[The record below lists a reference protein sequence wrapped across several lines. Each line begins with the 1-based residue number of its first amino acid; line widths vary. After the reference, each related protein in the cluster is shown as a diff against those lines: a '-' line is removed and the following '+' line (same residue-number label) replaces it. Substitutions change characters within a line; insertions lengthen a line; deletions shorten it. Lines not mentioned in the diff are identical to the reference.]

1 MVRKFFPLLVLTV
14 ALALPASMHAQIT
27 TTSVREQVP
36 PFELYGGYSYVFSE
50 TSNSLHQVST
60 NGLTGW
66 DTSFKVPLPILP
78 DWLGIKGDVS
88 GNYYKHNRFE
98 PNFTPKAYY
107 FMLGP
112 QVSAHL
118 GRSTVFLHGLVGSA
132 HVSQNALPN
141 LRTANTL
148 AVAVGGG
155 LDAGFSRHWAWRITG
170 DYYNTRYRANDSNLD
185 AVLNSN
191 GRVAT
196 GPLFRF

>member
-1 MVRKFFPLLVLTV
+1 VVRKIFPLLLLTA

-27 TTSVREQVP
+27 KTSVREQVP

-50 TSNSLHQVST
+50 TTNSLNQVST

-88 GNYYKHNRFE
+88 GNYYRHNSIE

-155 LDAGFSRHWAWRITG
+155 LDAGFSRHWAWRVTG
-170 DYYNTRYRANDSNLD
+170 DYYNTRYRATDNNVEE
-185 AVLNSN
+185 VLNSN
-191 GRVAT
+191 GRIAT